1 MKAGCRKGGSG
12 SAPLLPTGQ
21 ARKKDASRAEETTTS
36 ESWLWRSMCSGKASM
51 PVTPVSSQFGRASAP
66 KIKVRWRIT
75 LPLERGRE
83 GDNEITTARKI
94 SVHITNRIWHGVEGV
109 HFPRERGTTWD
120 GADFIPRNYYWASS
134 LGIRAREEERL
145 LSGFLRL
152 FISRR
157 AD

>member
-1 MKAGCRKGGSG
+1 MKAGCRKEGSG
-12 SAPLLPTGQ
+12 SPPLLPTGQ
-21 ARKKDASRAEETTTS
+21 AREKDASRAEETTTS
-36 ESWLWRSMCSGKASM
+36 EPWLWRSMCSGKASM

-66 KIKVRWRIT
+66 KIKVRWRII
-75 LPLERGRE
+75 LPLERESE

-120 GADFIPRNYYWASS
+120 GADYIPRNYYWASS